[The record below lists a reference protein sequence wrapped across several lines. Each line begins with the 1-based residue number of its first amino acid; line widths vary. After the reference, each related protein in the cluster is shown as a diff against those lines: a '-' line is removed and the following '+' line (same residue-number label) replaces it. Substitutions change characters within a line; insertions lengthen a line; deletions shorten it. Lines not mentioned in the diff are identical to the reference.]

1 MIPRKLP
8 NFTDQDLSR
17 NISRHKDHSCFAT
30 INNPVSK
37 ISADVPRLENPEKP
51 LSSHISSLS
60 KRKVD
65 IGTLCFR
72 DRIEI
77 NAAHTAHS
85 LRKESAN
92 SLARTGMPVTVKSR
106 APRWPEKQKKIKVFN

>member
-8 NFTDQDLSR
+8 NFTDQHLSR

-37 ISADVPRLENPEKP
+37 NSADVPSLDNPEK
-51 LSSHISSLS
+51 LLNSHISSLS

-65 IGTLCFR
+65 IGTLSFR
-72 DRIEI
+72 DSIEI

-85 LRKESAN
+85 CTRENEN
-92 SLARTGMPVTVKSR
+92 SLARTGIPVTVKSR
-106 APRWPEKQKKIKVFN
+106 APRWPEKQKKIMEFN